1 MHTSPRRWPDLS
13 HALQALAPVESGLTV
28 RAISPADVDG
38 LIANLRAW
46 YPALAVAA
54 VSYMLDPAF
63 YAGQVAFAGE
73 APTFAERPYLVVVVE
88 SDGEPVSCLLLEA
101 EEEGRVVSGT
111 MTVVAPGAYGKG
123 LGGVSARGTVGV
135 AEAIG
140 ADLAYALAALDN
152 HASRRA
158 LEAAGMSLCAVVPG
172 CERKLLAPGEVAW
185 VAEALYVKAFA
196 AEGQRVPPAASS
208 LTPAVAAMFAEVT
221 GAEAPSI
228 AIEQATVAVRGTS
241 IDAGCCFVSLR
252 DLDAQRAT
260 EASGLVP
267 LGLVPGSDRHAV
279 NGVPAFGYDALYGRP
294 VEHFDGHLWPELAGL
309 PSRLAALTNLVRSA
323 RSAGTQV
330 PGANPSYGFAQT
342 CIHVG

>member
-1 MHTSPRRWPDLS
+1 MYIGSRWPDLAP
-13 HALQALAPVESGLTV
+13 ALQALAPAGSGLTV
-28 RAISPADVDG
+28 RAITPGEVAE

-63 YAGQVAFAGE
+63 YAEQVAFAGE
-73 APTFAERPYLVVVVE
+73 TPPFAERPYLVVVVE
-88 SDGEPVSCLLLEA
+88 SASEMVSCLLLAA

-152 HASRRA
+152 HASRKA

-172 CERKLLAPGEVAW
+172 CERKLLASGEVVW

-196 AEGQRVPPAASS
+196 PEEERVKPAASL
-208 LTPAVAAMFAEVT
+208 LTPAVAAMFAALT
-221 GAEAPSI
+221 SAEAPTF
-228 AIEQATVAVRGTS
+228 AAKGATTAVRATA

-252 DLDAQRAT
+252 DLDAQRTA
-260 EASGLVP
+260 EAAGLVP
-267 LGLVPGSDRHAV
+267 LGLVAGSDRHQVSEAV
-279 NGVPAFGYDALYGRP
+279 AFGYDALYGRP
-294 VEHFDGHLWPELAGL
+294 SDSFEGHVWPELGGL
-309 PSRLAALTNLVRSA
+309 PPRLAALTALVRASPPRRDSGRA
-323 RSAGTQV
+323 PA
-330 PGANPSYGFAQT
+330 A
-342 CIHVG
+342 